1 MTTADPS
8 GPKGPKGPSGPA
20 HERDQ
25 FIPVRKA
32 DLLAA
37 LTSEAS
43 SQRGDSIMRA
53 HSASEGASRGED
65 ARERADVE
73 RADDTRPE
81 PGSSARVGGAGS

>member
-32 DLLAA
+32 DLLDA
-37 LTSEAS
+37 LVEHGPLGSE
-43 SQRGDSIMRA
+43 
-53 HSASEGASRGED
+53 EP
-65 ARERADVE
+65 RAD
-73 RADDTRPE
+73 E
-81 PGSSARVGGAGS
+81 PGSGRVSGARTLEMPRWPLALLASAAARLGI